1 MLGLIKK
8 DLLMSRNTLKLYIII
23 FIFYIFLALNGN
35 DSLSFIPPFISVL
48 VMFTTFSY
56 DNYNKFESF
65 AFSFPNGRRD
75 IVISKYLATIILMIA
90 TTLVTIITSLLIGII
105 NNTINYQE
113 TIFTFFY
120 TIMFSVIF
128 LAIIYPF
135 IFKFGIEK
143 ARIIIFILIFGLSFI
158 IGTLFNYLDTN
169 FLNNVLNF
177 ISYNYLLLPII
188 TIAILIISYL
198 ISKHFYLKKE
208 F

>member
-56 DNYNKFESF
+56 DNYIKFESF